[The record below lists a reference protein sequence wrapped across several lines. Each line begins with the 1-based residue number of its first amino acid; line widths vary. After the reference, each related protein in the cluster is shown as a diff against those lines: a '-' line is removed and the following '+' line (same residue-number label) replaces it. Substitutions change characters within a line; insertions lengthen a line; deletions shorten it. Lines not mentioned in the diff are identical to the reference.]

1 MIPEER
7 RKNILIKLR
16 ENDFLGIEE
25 LASELNVSKITIVR
39 DIQILKN
46 NGLVEKIHG
55 GIKLNEKSAGDFES
69 RFFVRMQDNYSKKV
83 EIAKKSLE
91 FLKNKDTVFLD
102 SSSTVFVFAREIFSS
117 SVEERNLITNS
128 PAILV
133 EALNKPNVNLISTGG
148 ELKQEFNIF
157 GGNWVNEFLE
167 NLNIDAAF
175 ISAAGISSN
184 LDITTNNKDLAVML
198 ETIFK
203 KAKEINLL
211 IDSTKFYKEGMLSI
225 AHISDCRRVIT
236 DKEISEEVKAILIK
250 ETELII

>member
-7 RKNILIKLR
+7 RRNILIKLR
-16 ENDFLGIEE
+16 ENDFLGIEG

-39 DIQILKN
+39 DLQILKN
-46 NGLVEKIHG
+46 SGLIEKIHG
-55 GIKLNEKSAGDFES
+55 GVKLNEKSASGFES
-69 RFFVRMQDNYSKKV
+69 RFFVRMQNNYSKKV

-102 SSSTVFVFAREIFSS
+102 SSSTVFVFAQEIFSG

-157 GGNWVNEFLE
+157 GGDWVNEFLE

-184 LDITTNNKDLAVML
+184 LDITTNNKDLAGML
-198 ETIFK
+198 KTIFK

-225 AHISDCRRVIT
+225 ARISDCRRIIT
-236 DKEISEEVKAILIK
+236 DKEISKEVKAILIK